1 VQVKNKR
8 QGCFIT
14 LEGGE
19 GAGKSTNLAYIQEAL
34 ESAGISLRL
43 TREPGGTPL
52 GERVR
57 ELLLDPGFCGMDPD
71 TELLLMFAAR
81 AEHLQQVIRPAL
93 DQGQWI
99 LCDRFTDATYAYQGG
114 GRGIDNRHIEILEK
128 WVQRGFQPDFTVLF
142 DLPVEKGLERAGGR
156 GALDRF
162 EQEQKHFFEQV
173 RGAYLSRAEADPR
186 RFRIIDAGQELDVVQ
201 RQLDT
206 VIQEL
211 VGLYQSA

>member
-1 VQVKNKR
+1 MKNKR

-156 GALDRF
+156 GTLDRF

>member
-1 VQVKNKR
+1 MKNKR

-142 DLPVEKGLERAGGR
+142 DLPVEKGLKRAGGR
-156 GALDRF
+156 GTLDRF

>member
-1 VQVKNKR
+1 MKKNKR

-211 VGLYQSA
+211 VGLHQSA

>member
-1 VQVKNKR
+1 MKNKR